1 MTKGILHFED
11 LDPKM
16 FEAMCCNIIAV
27 TQGHVI
33 DIMTFNS
40 YSLQNYSFWKGT
52 RIIGLFSLSHEQNLT
67 FRLSERKIKLA

>member
-1 MTKGILHFED
+1 MCTKVPAL
-11 LDPKM
+11 M
-16 FEAMCCNIIAV
+16 S
-27 TQGHVI
+27 QGRVI
-33 DIMTFNS
+33 DIMSFNS

>member
-1 MTKGILHFED
+1 MRVFGNA
-11 LDPKM
+11 KM
-16 FEAMCCNIIAV
+16 S
-27 TQGHVI
+27 QGRVI

>member
-27 TQGHVI
+27 TQGLVI
-33 DIMTFNS
+33 DIMTYNS
-40 YSLQNYSFWKGT
+40 YNLQYYCF
-52 RIIGLFSLSHEQNLT
+52 RIIG
-67 FRLSERKIKLA
+67 I